1 MKLSLFLNSV
11 IRQNNQLK
19 EGIAVLNK
27 ENIMDIIQSHK
38 AEINEISSELIK
50 AKELGLDIPELTK
63 AAQNR
68 LAYLYD
74 NKYRYEIQAKAW
86 GLIGTTGEQILGEYD
101 V

>member
-1 MKLSLFLNSV
+1 MKTNST
-11 IRQNNQLK
+11 IHQNNQLK

-50 AKELGLDIPELTK
+50 VKELGLEIPELTK